1 MVIRMPLDLKSLYLN
16 IKNDNQTGH
25 TATVATP
32 LKQGKSVHTELAQIL
47 NIPENINH
55 TSREGLV
62 SQILAKSRAEAKI
75 TSVFVFDKLTANG
88 IPVQCDTSFCVY
100 IREETGTGNVHLGRQ
115 KVHYPTSLNYS
126 DLDIEIS
133 NRKVMDAISEML
145 SSYAFIVEAFEYN
158 TATEVLNF
166 DIVIVGEKDI
176 PYSKVFRNKKGVGNK
191 FSSVFNEFAD
201 IYDSEIIAL
210 REHLGYDNVYPEN
223 FTDVIEENK
232 RIALDVIRDSLAAQG
247 KTNIRILSDAYPYAL
262 YDIEYR
268 EGDQKKYVIVRFTS
282 TRIRYFNLPHF
293 KIKFCNDFSQ
303 DTTIALITN
312 INETPE
318 VRWYTITDLNSMGKA
333 INSITYTDR
342 GE

>member
-16 IKNDNQTGH
+16 IKNDNQSGH

-32 LKQGKSVHTELAQIL
+32 LKQGKSIHTELAQIL
-47 NIPENINH
+47 NVPENINH
-55 TSREGLV
+55 MSREGLV

-75 TSVFVFDKLTANG
+75 TRVFVFDKLTANG
-88 IPVQCDTSFCVY
+88 MPVQCDASFCIY
-100 IREETGTGNVHLGRQ
+100 IREETGSENVHFGRQ
-115 KVHYPTSLNYS
+115 KVHYPTSLSYS
-126 DLDIEIS
+126 DIDIDIN

-158 TATEVLNF
+158 TSTGVLNF

-232 RIALDVIRDSLAAQG
+232 RIALDVIQESLSAQG

-268 EGDQKKYVIVRFTS
+268 EGNKKKYVIVRFTS
-282 TRIRYFNLPHF
+282 TKIRYFNLPHF

-303 DTTIALITN
+303 DTSIALITN
-312 INETPE
+312 VNDVPD

>member
-1 MVIRMPLDLKSLYLN
+1 MVIWMPLDLKSLYLN
-16 IKNDNQTGH
+16 IKNDNQSGH

-32 LKQGKSVHTELAQIL
+32 LKQGKSIHTELAQIL
-47 NIPENINH
+47 NVPENINH
-55 TSREGLV
+55 MSREGLV

-75 TSVFVFDKLTANG
+75 TRVFVFDKLTANG
-88 IPVQCDTSFCVY
+88 MPVQCDASFCIY
-100 IREETGTGNVHLGRQ
+100 IREETGSENVHFGRQ
-115 KVHYPTSLNYS
+115 KVHYPTSLSYS
-126 DLDIEIS
+126 DIDIDIN

-158 TATEVLNF
+158 TSTGVLNF

-232 RIALDVIRDSLAAQG
+232 RIALDVIQESLSAQG

-268 EGDQKKYVIVRFTS
+268 EGNKKKYVIVRFTS
-282 TRIRYFNLPHF
+282 TKIRYFNLPHF

-303 DTTIALITN
+303 DTSIALITN
-312 INETPE
+312 VNDVPD

>member
-32 LKQGKSVHTELAQIL
+32 LKQGKSVHAELAQIL

-75 TSVFVFDKLTANG
+75 TNVFVFDKLTANG
-88 IPVQCDTSFCVY
+88 MPIQCDASFCVY
-100 IREETGTGNVHLGRQ
+100 IREETGTGNVHMGRQ

-126 DLDIEIS
+126 DIDIEIS

-145 SSYAFIVEAFEYN
+145 RSYAFIVEAFEYH
-158 TATEVLNF
+158 TTTGILNF

-232 RIALDVIRDSLAAQG
+232 RIALDVIRDSLSALG
-247 KTNIRILSDAYPYAL
+247 KTNIRILSEAYPYAL

-268 EGDQKKYVIVRFTS
+268 EGNQKKYIIVRFTS

-293 KIKFCNDFSQ
+293 KIKFCNDFPQ
-303 DTTIALITN
+303 DTAIALITN
-312 INETPE
+312 INEDPE